1 VKGGHIFVCFIRI
14 YKKKITWVKERQS
27 MLADP
32 TKKCLPSTTHNFV
45 SNIPAPIKRLKSKLR
60 TKAAPKDSNTLVSSS
75 GADFEG

>member
-1 VKGGHIFVCFIRI
+1 
-14 YKKKITWVKERQS
+14 

-45 SNIPAPIKRLKSKLR
+45 CNIPAPIKRLKSKLR

-75 GADFEG
+75 GADLEG